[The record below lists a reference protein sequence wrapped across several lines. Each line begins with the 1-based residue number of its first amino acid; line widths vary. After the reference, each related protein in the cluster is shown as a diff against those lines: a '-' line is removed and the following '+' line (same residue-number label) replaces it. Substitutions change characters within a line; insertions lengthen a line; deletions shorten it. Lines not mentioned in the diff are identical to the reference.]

1 MTMHRRAPYPLT
13 VAAWT
18 AAAILGLLAAP
29 VRASGPGAPAPR
41 RPAVRQLNGEFRDR
55 PSIAPSWTIPVDE
68 LGFAA
73 PGPLYLGQRNALA
86 SLDFL
91 SEDRLL
97 FTFRVPALLR
107 RTPGEDDS
115 DEREIRAVVLSIPRG
130 TLESEANWLV
140 HDRSRYLW
148 ILRGGRFLLRNENSL
163 SQGDAT
169 LKLTPYLRF
178 PGPVLSIEMNP
189 AQSLLLT
196 NSREPLAKAARQP
209 DSDAGDSSTDTT
221 PAVPDVVLRILER
234 RSGQMLLVTRV
245 PSAVQPAINSDG
257 YLASVRGT
265 GVNWNVVLNFY
276 TGETRGLGTI
286 KSDCM
291 PRMDFISEREFLVT
305 ACSDA
310 GDDALMG
317 MTTTGETLW
326 TDLVPD
332 HFVWPNLR
340 MSADGSKIVR
350 ETLYASHS
358 INALSPMGD
367 QDIKGQWV
375 QVLDAATGNVIFEA
389 PASPILDAGGNVAI
403 SPSGRRVAVLTAAGI
418 EVFNLPASATPSRPG
433 ELH

>member
-1 MTMHRRAPYPLT
+1 M
-13 VAAWT
+13 
-18 AAAILGLLAAP
+18 
-29 VRASGPGAPAPR
+29 
-41 RPAVRQLNGEFRDR
+41 
-55 PSIAPSWTIPVDE
+55 DE

-107 RTPGEDDS
+107 RTPGEDES

-148 ILRGGRFLLRNENSL
+148 MLHGGHFLLRNENGL
-163 SQGDAT
+163 SEGDST
-169 LKLTPYLRF
+169 LELKPYLHF
-178 PGPVLSIEMNP
+178 PGPLLSIEMNP

-196 NSREPLAKAARQP
+196 DSREPVAKASPQP
-209 DSDAGDSSTDTT
+209 DADAGDSFADTT
-221 PAVPDVVLRILER
+221 PAVPDMVLRILDR
-234 RSGQMLLVTRV
+234 GSGQVLLVTRV
-245 PSAVQPAINSDG
+245 PSALQPAINSDG
-257 YLASVRGT
+257 YLASVRGR
-265 GVNWNVVLNFY
+265 GVDWNVVLNFY
-276 TGETRGLGTI
+276 TGETRALGTV

-291 PRMDFISEREFLVT
+291 PQVGFISEREFLVT

-310 GDDALMG
+310 GDDALVA
-317 MTTTGETLW
+317 MTTSGETLW
-326 TDLVPD
+326 TDLIPD

-340 MSADGSKIVR
+340 RSADGSRIVR
-350 ETLYASHS
+350 ETLYVSHS
-358 INALSPMGD
+358 LNALSPMGD

-375 QVLDAATGNVIFEA
+375 QVLDAGTGKVIFDA

-403 SPSGRRVAVLTAAGI
+403 SPSGRRIAVLTAAGI
-418 EVFNLPASATPSRPG
+418 EVFNLPVSATPSGPG
-433 ELH
+433 KLH